1 MAFPTSY
8 AARLAALALTS
19 AALVAPALAQ
29 QAQSSGEVRRVDSA
43 QGKIVIKHDAIPDLD
58 LPAMS
63 LAYHAQPELLKDVKP
78 GDKVKFTAQRD
89 NDRYIITK
97 ISK

>member
-1 MAFPTSY
+1 MAFSTSY

-19 AALVAPALAQ
+19 VALMVPAVAQ
-29 QAQSSGEVRRVDSA
+29 QAQSSGEVRRVDSE
-43 QGKIVIKHDAIPDLD
+43 QGKIVIKHGAIPDLE

-63 LAYHAQPELLKDVKP
+63 LAYYAQPDLLKDIKP

-89 NDRYIITK
+89 NDRYVITK

>member
-1 MAFPTSY
+1 MAFSTSY

-19 AALVAPALAQ
+19 VALMVPAVAQ
-29 QAQSSGEVRRVDSA
+29 QAQSSGEVRRVDSE
-43 QGKIVIKHDAIPDLD
+43 QGKIVIKHGAIPDLE

-63 LAYHAQPELLKDVKP
+63 LAYHAQPDLLKDIKP
-78 GDKVKFTAQRD
+78 GDKVKFTAQRE
-89 NDRYIITK
+89 NDRYVITK

>member
-1 MAFPTSY
+1 MVFPSSY
-8 AARLAALALTS
+8 SARLAT
-19 AALVAPALAQ
+19 AALLCTAIITPAIAQ
-29 QAQSSGEVRRVDSA
+29 QAQASGEVRRINIE
-43 QGKIVIKHDAIPDLD
+43 QGKIIIKHDAIADLD

-63 LAYHAQPELLKDVKP
+63 LAYYAQPELLKDIKP

-89 NDRYIITK
+89 NDRYVIVK

>member
-1 MAFPTSY
+1 MAFSTSSI
-8 AARLAALALTS
+8 ARLAATALVG
-19 AALVAPALAQ
+19 AALIAPAAAQ
-29 QAQSSGEVRRVDSA
+29 QAQASGEVRRIDTV

-63 LAYHAQPELLKDVKP
+63 LAYHAQPNLLQDITP
-78 GDKVKFTAQRD
+78 GEMVKFTAQRE
-89 NDRYIITK
+89 NDRYVIVK